1 MLTISS
7 VTVPSPTLF
16 IVNGYLRFSKF
27 AVIVRL
33 ELAVTISGLL
43 VEEVPVHPV
52 KTYSESGV
60 AVIINLAPEANE
72 PPELS
77 TEPPS
82 EAETSILK
90 KTVGSSVSSSNA
102 SF

>member
-1 MLTISS
+1 M
-7 VTVPSPTLF
+7 
-16 IVNGYLRFSKF
+16 
-27 AVIVRL
+27 
-33 ELAVTISGLL
+33 
-43 VEEVPVHPV
+43 
-52 KTYSESGV
+52 
-60 AVIINLAPEANE
+60 NLAPEANE

>member
-1 MLTISS
+1 MR
-7 VTVPSPTLF
+7 
-16 IVNGYLRFSKF
+16 GYLRFSKF

-33 ELAVTISGLL
+33 ELTVIVRGFSS
-43 VEEVPVHPV
+43 EEVPVHPV

-77 TEPPS
+77 IEPP
-82 EAETSILK
+82 
-90 KTVGSSVSSSNA
+90 
-102 SF
+102 

>member
-1 MLTISS
+1 L
-7 VTVPSPTLF
+7 
-16 IVNGYLRFSKF
+16 

-60 AVIINLAPEANE
+60 AVIINLAPDANE
-72 PPELS
+72 PPELP

-102 SF
+102 SFWQVIRIRNEKRYSNDFFRM

>member
-1 MLTISS
+1 M
-7 VTVPSPTLF
+7 
-16 IVNGYLRFSKF
+16 RF
-27 AVIVRL
+27 

-43 VEEVPVHPV
+43 VDDVPDHPV
-52 KTYSESGV
+52 KTYSAFGV